1 MCEVISHSLFSHFQA
16 EMAGKISVHQMKLAF
31 QLGDPF
37 LVARCKLYYS
47 IALIQRGLIRPAK
60 EIVRSQYRFA
70 KQEEEFDPKLL
81 KMCLGIWSKLVY
93 TKQQQRGELKR
104 SHGTAIKN

>member
-1 MCEVISHSLFSHFQA
+1 
-16 EMAGKISVHQMKLAF
+16 MAGRISVHQMKLAF

-37 LVARCKLYYS
+37 LIARCKLYYS

-60 EIVRSQYRFA
+60 TILRAQHEFA
-70 KQEEEFDPKLL
+70 KQEVEADPKLL

-93 TKQQQRGELKR
+93 TKQQLQLRNARNKTLL
-104 SHGTAIKN
+104 